1 MKYFRWLDTSAT
13 KTCVPAAKP
22 HFLQKGDQADFLSA
36 DPSPMAE
43 GAEISACS
51 IRGGPALVRAEQDEH
66 T

>member
-1 MKYFRWLDTSAT
+1 M
-13 KTCVPAAKP
+13 CVPAAKP